1 MRAILLIFLT
11 LSVLGCKKD
20 EINDPTGLYSVNDN
34 YHGTSGTMTVNP
46 SSGQYNL
53 EFSYSLDI
61 PSCKAVITNGTVTIN
76 QTTGSGP
83 SLRVITGSGNITQE
97 GSVMMNINVK
107 FGQNYKFL
115 IVGNRAK

>member
-1 MRAILLIFLT
+1 MRAFILIFLT
-11 LSVLGCKKD
+11 LTILGCKKD
-20 EINDPTGLYSVNDN
+20 GINDPTGLYSVNDN
-34 YHGTSGTMTVNP
+34 FHGTSGTMTVNKFNDL
-46 SSGQYNL
+46 YNL
-53 EFSYSLDI
+53 EFSYSLGM
-61 PSCKAVITNGTVTIN
+61 PSCKASITNGSVSIN

-107 FGQNYKFL
+107 LGQNYKFL